1 MYYHL
6 LTDLVSFIH
15 LSFVVFAVGGGLL
28 VVKWRRCA
36 YAHIPAAAWAAL
48 VEFMSWPC
56 PLTPLENWLR
66 RSAGAAAYAGGFVE
80 HYILPV
86 LYPSELTRTVEI
98 ALGVFVLMVNV
109 VLYLRIWL
117 RSTRNQG

>member
-1 MYYHL
+1 MDYRL
-6 LTDLVSFIH
+6 LADLVSFIH
-15 LSFVVFAVGGGLL
+15 LSFVLFAVGGGFL
-28 VVKWRRCA
+28 VVRWRRCA

-66 RSAGAAAYAGGFVE
+66 RGAGPEAYTGGFVE

-109 VLYLRIWL
+109 VLYLWIWL
-117 RSTRNQG
+117 RSARN